1 MHACMHAC
9 KQHAFIHRKCVCVCA
24 HTHTHSH
31 DVHMQVRSLL
41 GLAEPVDKGIPQSLA
56 DRQAAAAGKDAGK
69 AAAVAR

>member
-1 MHACMHAC
+1 MHANSTHSFTAS
-9 KQHAFIHRKCVCVCA
+9 VCA
-24 HTHTHSH
+24 HTHSLFHSH

>member
-1 MHACMHAC
+1 MRACMHANST
-9 KQHAFIHRKCVCVCA
+9 HSFTASVCA
-24 HTHTHSH
+24 RTHTLTQSH
-31 DVHMQVRSLL
+31 DVPMQVRSLL

>member
-1 MHACMHAC
+1 MHAC